1 MAEITVTTA
10 SVAVLDPIKSDIR
23 SYFAA
28 EAITAGQAVYFTTA
42 GKVGVADANAAGKQQ
57 FRGIALQS
65 VGAGSA
71 VEVLH
76 QGEINGFGVSALN
89 GDAFVYLSDTAGV
102 LADAAGTMTVPCGRV
117 LALTNGSL
125 MTKVLRVFVQWEAQ
139 WA

>member
-1 MAEITVTTA
+1 
-10 SVAVLDPIKSDIR
+10 L
-23 SYFAA
+23 
-28 EAITAGQAVYFTTA
+28 
-42 GKVGVADANAAGKQQ
+42 
-57 FRGIALQS
+57 RGIALQS